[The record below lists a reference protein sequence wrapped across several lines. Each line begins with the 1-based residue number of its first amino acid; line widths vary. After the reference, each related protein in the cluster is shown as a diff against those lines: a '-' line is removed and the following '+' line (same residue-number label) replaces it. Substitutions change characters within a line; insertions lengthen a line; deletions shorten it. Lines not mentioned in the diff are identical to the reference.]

1 MKDVEVAGDSIVCAC
16 ARGVDASGGPSLS
29 WRARRRRGRSDWGR
43 RGGSLQRGQREACR
57 GLPRARRELVRSVG
71 PCLAS
76 CGAFASSGCFSFEF
90 VQDVVGA
97 ARELARD
104 GQDGGLSGLAARLDA
119 PVQGTVRASPIA
131 GLVRG
136 LHERPAQLR
145 RAVLGE
151 VAAPRRLPGVGDD
164 RVEAGGTDRGAGA
177 AKALRL
183 AEFGEDVA
191 GEDRADPVDRLERL
205 AAPVEGVRLSVCQ
218 GSRSPK
224 WILNESNAELQW

>member
-1 MKDVEVAGDSIVCAC
+1 MRVCEGCRCERRPVPILASPEAAREVGLGSSRRLTPAWA
-16 ARGVDASGGPSLS
+16 AQGVPGVTK
-29 WRARRRRGRSDWGR
+29 
-43 RGGSLQRGQREACR
+43 
-57 GLPRARRELVRSVG
+57 RARRELVRSVG

-76 CGAFASSGCFSFEF
+76 WGAFASFGCFSFEF

-104 GQDGGLSGLAARLDA
+104 SQDGGLSGLAARLDA
-119 PVQGTVRASPIA
+119 PVQGTVGASPIA

-164 RVEAGGTDRGAGA
+164 
-177 AKALRL
+177 
-183 AEFGEDVA
+183 
-191 GEDRADPVDRLERL
+191 
-205 AAPVEGVRLSVCQ
+205 
-218 GSRSPK
+218 
-224 WILNESNAELQW
+224 